1 MLSEPLVVVARLARA
16 FDALEIRYLIGG
28 SLASSVYGIPR
39 ATQDVDLVA
48 DLKLPHVAAITSALA
63 GEFYVDADMIREAI
77 ERQASFNVIH
87 LATMFK
93 ADVFILKGDPW
104 SREEMTRA
112 RAEELD
118 VPGGKLAV
126 RFASPEDT
134 LLHKLVWYEL
144 GNQISDRQWGDILGV
159 LEVQGELLDREYLDR
174 WAPVLDVAELL
185 RRAREQSSGR
195 MLKG

>member
-159 LEVQGELLDREYLDR
+159 LEVQGELLDREYLER